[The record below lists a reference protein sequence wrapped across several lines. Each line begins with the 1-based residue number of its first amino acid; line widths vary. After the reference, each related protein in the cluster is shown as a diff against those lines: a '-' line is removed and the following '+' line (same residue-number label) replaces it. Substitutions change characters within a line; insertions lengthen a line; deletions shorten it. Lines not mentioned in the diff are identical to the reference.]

1 MALWPNQ
8 YKEPGSSQPDARGAL
23 SIPLSVVK
31 ELAMA
36 YQAKELPTET
46 DQRNGDIEIVKLDV
60 AAWKND
66 PGDNPKRPVIKC
78 EVKSWPEMKE
88 RQAAR
93 DAKNA
98 ASSGGGSDAATGWG
112 IDF

>member
-46 DQRNGDIEIVKLDV
+46 DTRNDVEIVKLDV

-66 PGDNPKRPVIKC
+66 PGENPKRPVIKA

-93 DAKNA
+93 DAKKA
-98 ASSGGGSDAATGWG
+98 ESSSSSGGWG